1 MVQFNY
7 VQPTEQQKELMQ
19 LYRDRFEVLYV
30 DVLGLESNRVLSLAL
45 TKLEEASMWLN
56 KSITN
61 NC

>member
-19 LYRDRFEVLYV
+19 LYRYRFEALYA
-30 DVLGLESNRVLSLAL
+30 DVSGLESNRALSRAL